1 MTPKKSKAPKEET
14 TISLGPQIAEGELIF
29 GVAYIFASFNDTYVH
44 VIDLRGKETICCVTS
59 GVKVKADRD
68 ESSPYAAMLVAQDIA
83 AQCHEVW
90 ITALHIMVH
99 ASGGTGTRTPS
110 PGAQSALHALPHARM
125 KIGRIENVTPIPT
138 DESTRCK
145 VCSNNYSP

>member
-1 MTPKKSKAPKEET
+1 TPKKSKAPKEET

-68 ESSPYAAMLVAQDIA
+68 ESSPYVAMLAAQDVTV
-83 AQCHEVW
+83 QCHKVG
-90 ITALHIMVH
+90 ITALHIKVH
-99 ASGGTGTRTPS
+99 ASDGIGTRTPGH
-110 PGAQSALHALPHARM
+110 GAQCALWALAHARM
-125 KIGRIENVTPIPT
+125 KIGHIEDVTLIPT
-138 DESTRCK
+138 D
-145 VCSNNYSP
+145 